1 MPPAALKTGFE
12 LGIVLDNVSGPQHFY
27 HPGDIITG
35 RVTRASPVVSP
46 RTQVSL
52 RLLGR
57 AKTKIVVTRS
67 NGQSTSRSVHRN
79 RYNFFETTQTRQ
91 FLYDGPVHVTSAGL
105 REPLSWPFRL
115 EIPLHPSPQAVRS
128 EGGTS
133 DTSYLSLNPADIASA
148 PLPGSF
154 TAYGHHR
161 NAKFET
167 YVEYHLEADL
177 LDSGSQGKSVT
188 AVLPIHMR
196 ARPSMPYPLADFDLQ
211 RRVLQGQV
219 TTFHL
224 VPGMEN
230 AELSFKQKTKQFMGS
245 RKVPMF
251 GFSLEVECPGTI
263 QLGNPTP
270 IPFTMRVVPNKP
282 RTSEVIHDVPQK
294 VVLKSLELVLKAHT
308 ETLAPTMFS
317 TKHTEDTLKHHISL
331 PVAGLGKMIN
341 PQTGSSP
348 PAGEAGESSSAG
360 AAAAA
365 VAAHPHVWGTILPSR
380 WEAGKETAL
389 DLGTAMDFHLFST
402 HAAALGQTVARA
414 ANGPIY
420 PSFTTYCIRHTAQL
434 KWKAELEIAGQ
445 SEKYESQHAVT
456 IIGPSQPNAPPAAV
470 AQPQSEKAGLPPPV
484 YGEDGS
490 GGPSSSSGVGD
501 PAGEELPVYT
511 K

>member
-1 MPPAALKTGFE
+1 MPPAARKIGFE
-12 LGIVLDNVSGPQHFY
+12 LGIQLDNAHHSY

-35 RVTRASPVVSP
+35 RVTRASPGVSP
-46 RTQVSL
+46 RAQVSL

-67 NGQSTSRSVHRN
+67 NGQTTNRSVHRN

-91 FLYDGPVHVTSAGL
+91 FLYDGPVHITSAGL
-105 REPLSWPFRL
+105 REPLSWPFAL
-115 EIPLHPSPQAVRS
+115 EIPLHPSPHAVRGGS
-128 EGGTS
+128 EGGTVEA
-133 DTSYLSLNPADIASA
+133 SYLSLKPEDIASA

-154 TAYGHHR
+154 AAYGHHR

-177 LDSGSQGKSVT
+177 LDSGSHGKSVT
-188 AVLPIHMR
+188 AVLPIHIR
-196 ARPSMPYPLADFDLQ
+196 ARPAMPYPLADFDLQ
-211 RRVLQGQV
+211 RKVLQGQV
-219 TTFHL
+219 TTYHL

-251 GFSLEVECPGTI
+251 GFSLEVECPAAI

-270 IPFTMRVVPNKP
+270 IPFMMRVVPSKP
-282 RTSEVIHDVPQK
+282 RTSEVIHDVPQT

-308 ETLAPTMFS
+308 DTMAPTMFS

-341 PQTGSSP
+341 PQTGSGNP
-348 PAGEAGESSSAG
+348 PADEGGESSST
-360 AAAAA
+360 AAASTTTA
-365 VAAHPHVWGTILPSR
+365 PSQVWGTILPSR
-380 WEAGKETAL
+380 WEPGKETAL
-389 DLGTAMDFHLFST
+389 NIGAAMDLRLFST
-402 HAAALGQTVARA
+402 HATALGQTIARA
-414 ANGPIY
+414 SNGPIY
-420 PSFTTYCIRHTAQL
+420 PSFTTYCIRHSATL
-434 KWKAELEIAGQ
+434 KWKAEIEVAGQ

-456 IIGPSQPNAPPAAV
+456 IIRPSEPSARPVAV
-470 AQPQSEKAGLPPPV
+470 AQQQPEKSEQPPV
-484 YGEDGS
+484 YGENGS
-490 GGPSSSSGVGD
+490 GGPSGSSGIGNTS
-501 PAGEELPVYT
+501 EEQLPVYT

>member
-1 MPPAALKTGFE
+1 MPPAARKIGFE
-12 LGIVLDNVSGPQHFY
+12 LGIELDNAHNSY

-35 RVTRASPVVSP
+35 RVTRALPGVSP

-67 NGQSTSRSVHRN
+67 NGQGTSRQVHRN

-91 FLYDGPVHVTSAGL
+91 FLYDGPMHVTSAGL
-105 REPLSWPFRL
+105 REPLSWPFAL
-115 EIPLHPSPQAVRS
+115 EIPLHPSPHAVRS
-128 EGGTS
+128 EGGTA
-133 DTSYLSLNPADIASA
+133 DTSYLSLNPEDIASA

-177 LDSGSQGKSVT
+177 LDSGSHGKSVT

-196 ARPSMPYPLADFDLQ
+196 ARPSMPYPLADFDIQ
-211 RRVLQGQV
+211 RRVLQGHV
-219 TTFHL
+219 TTYHL

-251 GFSLEVECPGTI
+251 GFSLEVECPAAI
-263 QLGNPTP
+263 QLNNPTP
-270 IPFTMRVVPNKP
+270 IPFKMRVVPSKP
-282 RTSEVIHDVPQK
+282 RTSEVIHDVPQL

-308 ETLAPTMFS
+308 ETMAPTMFS

-341 PQTGSSP
+341 PHTTSSSP
-348 PAGEAGESSSAG
+348 PAGEGGESST
-360 AAAAA
+360 AAA
-365 VAAHPHVWGTILPSR
+365 PSQIWGTVLPSR

-389 DLGTAMDFHLFST
+389 DLGAAMDFRLFST
-402 HAAALGQTVARA
+402 HASALGQTVARA

-420 PSFTTYCIRHTAQL
+420 PSFTTYCIRHSATL
-434 KWKAELEIAGQ
+434 KWKAEIEIAGQ
-445 SEKYESQHAVT
+445 SEKYESQHAVMV
-456 IIGPSQPNAPPAAV
+456 IGASEPSAPPV
-470 AQPQSEKAGLPPPV
+470 VVVQQQSEKSELPPV
-484 YGEDGS
+484 YGQNEP
-490 GGPSSSSGVGD
+490 GGPSGSSGLGD
-501 PAGEELPVYT
+501 TLEEQLPVYT